1 MIHHRWK
8 DEKIKITE
16 RSHLFLT
23 HAHENMKL
31 NKRSSH
37 DDKSY
42 I

>member
-1 MIHHRWK
+1 MIHHRWR
-8 DEKIKITE
+8 DEKMKITE
-16 RSHLFLT
+16 RSHFFFT
-23 HAHENMKL
+23 YAHENMKL